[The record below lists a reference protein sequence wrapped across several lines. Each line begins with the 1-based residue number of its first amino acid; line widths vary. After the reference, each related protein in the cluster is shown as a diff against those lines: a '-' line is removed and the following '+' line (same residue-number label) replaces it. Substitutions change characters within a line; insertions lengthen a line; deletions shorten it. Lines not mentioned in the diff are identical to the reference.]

1 MVLGDFIQMHINN
14 LASLEIFMEESN
26 YDELRT
32 GDARKE
38 LLLGDLSVLTM
49 AVDKVLSFL
58 RLFGFHGGYSHFF

>member
-14 LASLEIFMEESN
+14 LASFEIFVVESN

-32 GDARKE
+32 GNAREE

-49 AVDKVLSFL
+49 PVDKVLSFL